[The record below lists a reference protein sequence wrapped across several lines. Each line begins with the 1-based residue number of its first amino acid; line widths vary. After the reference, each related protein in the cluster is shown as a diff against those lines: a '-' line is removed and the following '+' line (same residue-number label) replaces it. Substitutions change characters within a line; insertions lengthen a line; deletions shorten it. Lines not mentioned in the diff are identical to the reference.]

1 MNYWD
6 FLNKINIERTSDI
19 PLYQQIFDELRGM
32 IIDEI
37 LPYDSKL
44 PSIRKAAEVLG
55 VNSVT
60 VVNAYRLL
68 EDTGLA
74 RKKQG
79 SGTFV
84 CLEGKKELFKA
95 DMKVTLDDSD
105 YDLQGDIGH
114 MVNFASA
121 SPDPG
126 LFPVKEFQEAINE
139 VLNRDGG
146 NAFTYQEAQGYLP
159 LRKSIS
165 TALERLSIKAT
176 PEEIYV
182 ISGAQQGIDIVSKAL
197 LSAGD
202 YVFAE
207 NPTYSGALA
216 AFESRNAKVITFD
229 LEKDG
234 PEMKS
239 LEKLIGEYKPKFI
252 YTMPNFQNPT
262 GCTWSERK
270 KEYFLWLCRKY
281 NAMVVEDDYLSEL
294 NFTDFVPLPLKSYDK
309 DNRVIYIKSFS
320 KIFMPGLRVAYLLTP
335 DILKEKIM
343 NAKYVSDISTSG
355 LMQRV
360 LEIYMSS
367 DMWERHLKRMR
378 KEYSYRYI
386 TAVRSA
392 RRYLTGTSFIPPEG
406 GLNLWIKL
414 PEEIESTVLAKRCM
428 EKGVI
433 IVPGTVFMP
442 HGGEGWF
449 RLSFASVDEG
459 EIEKGAVIIG
469 SILNNWG
476 EING

>member
-6 FLNKINIERTSDI
+6 FLSKININRTSEI

-32 IIDEI
+32 IINKV
-37 LPYDSKL
+37 LPFDTKL
-44 PSIRKAAEVLG
+44 PSIRKAAEVLE

-60 VVNAYRLL
+60 IVNAYRLL

-84 CLEGKKELFKA
+84 SFEGKKEAFKA
-95 DMKVTLDDSD
+95 DLKVTLDDSD
-105 YDLQGDIGH
+105 YDLQEKLSDMI
-114 MVNFASA
+114 NFASA
-121 SPDPG
+121 SPDPS
-126 LFPVKEFQEAINE
+126 LFPVKEFQEAINV

-165 TALERLSIKAT
+165 TALEKLSIHAT

-229 LEKDG
+229 LEIDG

-239 LEKLIGEYKPKFI
+239 LEKLISEYKPKFI

-281 NAMVVEDDYLSEL
+281 DAMVVEDDYLSEL
-294 NFTDFVPLPLKSYDK
+294 NFTNFVPMPLKSYDK

-335 DILKEKIM
+335 DSLREKIM

-360 LEIYMSS
+360 LDIYMNS
-367 DMWERHLKRMR
+367 DMWERHLRRMR

-392 RRYLTGTSFIPPEG
+392 RKFLTGTSFAPPEG

-414 PEEIESTVLAKRCM
+414 PTGVDSVLLTQKCS
-428 EKGVI
+428 EKGVV

-442 HGGEGWF
+442 YGGEDWF
-449 RLSFASVDEG
+449 RLSYASVNEA
-459 EIEKGAVIIG
+459 EIEKGSIIIG

-476 EING
+476 K

>member
-1 MNYWD
+1 MKNWE
-6 FLNKINIERTSDI
+6 FLNKINIDRLSPI
-19 PLYQQIFDELRGM
+19 PLYHQIFSELRGM
-32 IIDEI
+32 IINEV
-37 LPYDSKL
+37 LPLNTKL
-44 PSIRKAAEVLG
+44 PSIRKAAEILK

-60 VVNAYRLL
+60 IINAYRLL
-68 EDTGLA
+68 EDAGLA

-84 CLEGKKELFKA
+84 SLEGKQELFKSEI
-95 DMKVTLDDSD
+95 KIILDDSD
-105 YDLQGDIGH
+105 YDLQKTVGEVI
-114 MVNFASA
+114 NFASA
-121 SPDPG
+121 SPDPS
-126 LFPVKEFQEAINE
+126 LFPVKEFQEAINS
-139 VLNRDGG
+139 VLDRDGG

-165 TALERLSIKAT
+165 KALEKISINVG
-176 PEEIYV
+176 PEGIYV

-229 LEKDG
+229 LEEDG
-234 PEMKS
+234 PEMKT
-239 LEKLIGEYKPKFI
+239 LEKLISLYKPKFI

-262 GCTWSERK
+262 GCTWSVRK

-281 NAMVVEDDYLSEL
+281 DAKVVEDDYLSEL
-294 NFTDFVPLPLKSYDK
+294 NFTDLVPLPLKSYDK

-335 DILKEKIM
+335 ESLKEKIM

-360 LEIYMSS
+360 LDIYMNSE
-367 DMWERHLKRMR
+367 MWERHLRRMR
-378 KEYSYRYI
+378 KEYSFRYI

-414 PEEIESTVLAKRCM
+414 PEGVGSVLLAKKCSER
-428 EKGVI
+428 GVI

-442 HGGEGWF
+442 NGGEGYF
-449 RLSFASVDEG
+449 RLSFASVNEIG
-459 EIEKGAVIIG
+459 IEKGTAIIG
-469 SILNNWG
+469 SILNDWNTK
-476 EING
+476 

>member
-1 MNYWD
+1 M
-6 FLNKINIERTSDI
+6 
-19 PLYQQIFDELRGM
+19 
-32 IIDEI
+32 
-37 LPYDSKL
+37 
-44 PSIRKAAEVLG
+44 
-55 VNSVT
+55 
-60 VVNAYRLL
+60 

-84 CLEGKKELFKA
+84 CLEGKQDFFRP
-95 DMKVTLDDSD
+95 DMKIVLDDSD
-105 YDLQGDIGH
+105 YDIQENRGSVI
-114 MVNFASA
+114 NFASA

-126 LFPVKEFQEAINE
+126 LFPVKEFQEAINK

-146 NAFTYQEAQGYLP
+146 NAFTYQESQGYLP
-159 LRKSIS
+159 LRRSIV
-165 TALERLSIKAT
+165 TRLQQINIHT
-176 PEEIYV
+176 HPEEIYV

-216 AFESRNAKVITFD
+216 AFESRNAKVIGFD

-239 LEKLIGEYKPKFI
+239 LERLISEYKPKFI

-262 GCTWSERK
+262 GCTWSVRK

-281 NAMVVEDDYLSEL
+281 DAMVVEDDYLSEL
-294 NFTDFVPLPLKSYDK
+294 NFTDTVPLPLKSYDK

-335 DILKEKIM
+335 ESLRSKIL

-360 LEIYMSS
+360 LDIYMNS
-367 DMWERHLKRMR
+367 DMWEKHLQRMR
-378 KEYSYRYI
+378 KEYSFRYI

-392 RRYLTGTSFIPPEG
+392 RRYLTGTSFTAPEG

-414 PEEIESTVLAKRCM
+414 PEGINSVELARKCDQA
-428 EKGVI
+428 GVI

-442 HGGEGWF
+442 DGGEGWF
-449 RLSFASVDEG
+449 RLSFAGVDED
-459 EIEKGAVIIG
+459 EIEKGMVTIG
-469 SILNNWG
+469 GIMNNWR
-476 EING
+476 